1 MSRVKWCRNCCENI
15 YLYKKFSVFA
25 FMFSLFV
32 PYLLYFLLLKQKECP
47 FCGGRRFGRRR
58 VFGTKRAK

>member
-15 YLYKKFSVFA
+15 YPYKKFSVFA
-25 FMFSLFV
+25 SMFSLFV
-32 PYLLYFLLLKQKECP
+32 PYLLYFLLLKQTECP

-58 VFGTKRAK
+58 LIAPKRAK